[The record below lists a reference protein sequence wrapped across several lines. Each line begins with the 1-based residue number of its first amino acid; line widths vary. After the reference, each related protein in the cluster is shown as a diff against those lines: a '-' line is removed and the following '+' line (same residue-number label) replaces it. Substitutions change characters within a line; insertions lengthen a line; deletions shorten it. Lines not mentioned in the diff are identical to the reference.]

1 MITLKSKIM
10 MNIFEKIV
18 RYFKSLLGYDNIHQ
32 ETPKEAVSKSTEHFE
47 EVHEPHIETSKEI
60 DSKSIDYNIF
70 LYKDKWKCINVVFD
84 QKIINGKHYIYS
96 CDYVLNGEEVNYTD
110 EQYKQLAKDIYRYPQ
125 KHHYRSLHNLEDDE
139 KIKSFQEFSN
149 AHRNGAHIYDGV
161 CSNECWSV
169 YEDNGKAFLDASH
182 RGWHFET
189 IIIYPLSQ
197 KQRCYSLHYLNLLAR
212 QIREDW
218 QSYKNMD
225 TKNITEDT
233 QTISQ
238 DEPINEIIIYNPVPE
253 FGELSDVEWRI
264 CVHESGFCKEIE
276 CSE

>member
-1 MITLKSKIM
+1 MM

-47 EVHEPHIETSKEI
+47 EVHEPHIETPKEF

-70 LYKDKWKCINVVFD
+70 LYKDKLKCINVVFD
-84 QKIINGKHYIYS
+84 QKIINGKHYIYR
-96 CDYVLNGEEVNYTD
+96 CNYVLNGEEVNYTD
-110 EQYKQLAKDIYRYPQ
+110 EQYKMLAKDIYRYPQ
-125 KHHYRSLHNLEDDE
+125 KHHYRNFLILKDYA
-139 KIKSFQEFSN
+139 KKQFFQEYSN
-149 AHRNGAHIYDGV
+149 AHRNGVYIHDGILISDYEYCIIY
-161 CSNECWSV
+161 EK
-169 YEDNGKAFLDASH
+169 NGKAFLDASL
-182 RGWHFET
+182 RGGHFEME
-189 IIIYPLSQ
+189 ILYPLSQ

-264 CVHESGFCKEIE
+264 CVHDSEFCKEIE

>member
-1 MITLKSKIM
+1 MM

-18 RYFKSLLGYDNIHQ
+18 RYFKSLLGYDNIHLEEQ
-32 ETPKEAVSKSTEHFE
+32 KEVVSKST
-47 EVHEPHIETSKEI
+47 
-60 DSKSIDYNIF
+60 DYSIF
-70 LYKDKWKCINVVFD
+70 LYKNKWKCINVVFD

-96 CDYVLNGEEVNYTD
+96 CDYFLNGEEVNYTD

-125 KHHYRSLHNLEDDE
+125 NHEYRSFRYSQDDE
-139 KIKSFQEFSN
+139 DIQSVQKHSSV
-149 AHRNGAHIYDGV
+149 HRNGAYIYESGCAFEIWYV
-161 CSNECWSV
+161 SE
-169 YEDNGKAFLDASH
+169 ENGKAFLDASL
-182 RGWHFET
+182 RGGHFEME
-189 IIIYPLSQ
+189 ILYPLSQ

-225 TKNITEDT
+225 TKNITENT